1 LVGTTVVLVDRLVE
15 EALKLGRKKTKKELI
30 YDALKEYVDTRKR
43 LDLADLAGKVRFRKD
58 YNYKSMR
65 EGK

>member
-1 LVGTTVVLVDRLVE
+1 MRTNVVLDDRLVE

>member
-1 LVGTTVVLVDRLVE
+1 VRTNVVLDDRLVE

>member
-1 LVGTTVVLVDRLVE
+1 MRTNVVLDDKLVE
-15 EALKLGRKKTKKELI
+15 EALKLGHKRTKKELI
-30 YDALKEYVDTRKR
+30 HDALKEYVDTRKR

-58 YNYKSMR
+58 YDYKSMR